1 MCSWPEYLHSQNV
14 SRQAWRSSLF
24 SCSLCW
30 VLPEYIDMKL
40 RFASALDLPA
50 NQGTGGPPQPSL
62 DQLGQDSSAEAEQE
76 RSLDTAS
83 F

>member
-1 MCSWPEYLHSQNV
+1 MYWWPEHPHPKKV
-14 SRQAWRSSLF
+14 SGQVWRSSSF

-30 VLPEYIDMKL
+30 VLPECVGMML

-50 NQGTGGPPQPSL
+50 AQPAL
-62 DQLGQDSSAEAEQE
+62 DQLGKASRAEVQPQ
-76 RSLDTAS
+76 RLLNTAS